1 MGTCYQNNRSQSSV
15 QRRPCGVRDK
25 GTALKRQEQ
34 LAASAHSAR
43 KARREENA
51 GQSFHFVPV

>member
-1 MGTCYQNNRSQSSV
+1 MGTFQETNRSQFTV

-51 GQSFHFVPV
+51 GQSLHFVPV